1 MLRTRLLPLLSIV
14 AVGCGGAPPAAAP
27 PQPTK
32 PCPALPLTLAFSA
45 SPRSNALASGEGR
58 PVQLRVY
65 QLRSD
70 ARLRTASFEDV
81 WQSDSKVL
89 EGEVVSSEQHTIFPG
104 SKQTITV
111 APKPDANYLGL
122 VALFREPQG
131 KDWLLTYE
139 IAPPNPQPPC
149 AAKADPIRVWLDRMQ
164 IQEGAGRDGDEEG
177 PSGGSDAPTDPDG
190 GGH

>member
-1 MLRTRLLPLLSIV
+1 MLRTRLLPLLSVV
-14 AVGCGGAPPAAAP
+14 AVACGGAAPAAAP
-27 PQPTK
+27 PQAAK

-58 PVQLRVY
+58 PVQVRVY

-89 EGEVVSSEQHTIFPG
+89 EGEVVSSEQHTVFPG

-139 IAPPNPQPPC
+139 IAPPNSQPPC
-149 AAKADPIRVWLDRMQ
+149 AAKAQPIRVWLDRMQ
-164 IQEGAGRDGDEEG
+164 IQEGAGRETEEEG
-177 PSGGSDAPTDPDG
+177 ASGGGDTPHDSDG

>member
-1 MLRTRLLPLLSIV
+1 MLRTRLILLLSIFAV
-14 AVGCGGAPPAAAP
+14 ACGGSAPAAAP
-27 PQPTK
+27 PEAAK
-32 PCPALPLTLAFSA
+32 PCPALPLTLALAA

-58 PVQLRVY
+58 PVQVRVY
-65 QLRSD
+65 QLKSD

-81 WQSDSKVL
+81 WQSDTKVL

-111 APKPDANYLGL
+111 APKPDANFVGL

-139 IAPPNPQPPC
+139 IAPPHPQPPC

-164 IQEGAGRDGDEEG
+164 IQDGAGRDAEEEG
-177 PSGGSDAPTDPDG
+177 ANGGGPAPSDSDG
-190 GGH
+190 GGR

>member
-14 AVGCGGAPPAAAP
+14 AVACGGAPPAAAP
-27 PQPTK
+27 AQPAK
-32 PCPALPLTLAFSA
+32 PCPALPLTLAFAA

-177 PSGGSDAPTDPDG
+177 ASGGSDAPTDRDG